1 MARRDGVRTHRSVGG
16 GIGGGMATSNPLLR
30 AFAPAE
36 VYARRSLSNVQW
48 HVLRG
53 EAGVVPSSEADV
65 PGEPSAISGRRLNPS
80 SFEIGELLGEGNYS
94 MVYQATL
101 KSTQEQFALKVVDKS
116 KVKRYKKAD
125 EVVVEKWVLTNLA
138 HPSMI
143 RLFHA
148 FQDQGSL
155 FLALEFVP
163 GGELWALTH
172 KKGLRPSLSAFYAA
186 QMLDVLQYLH
196 ENDVV
201 HRDVKPENVLL
212 TATGHLKVIDFGTA
226 KLLRHPIKLN
236 ADTEADNKGARRGK
250 FKEFVGTPEYMS
262 PEAIDNKDT
271 DYRADLWSLGCFLVQ
286 MLAGMPPFKGGSDY
300 LTFK

>member
-1 MARRDGVRTHRSVGG
+1 LAVARRDGVRTHRSVGG

-65 PGEPSAISGRRLNPS
+65 PGEPSAISGRTLNPS

-201 HRDVKPENVLL
+201 HRDVKPENVLVQ
-212 TATGHLKVIDFGTA
+212 ASGHLKLIDFGTA
-226 KLLRHPIKLN
+226 KLVGRSPGSS
-236 ADTEADNKGARRGK
+236 EATLGAK
-250 FKEFVGTPEYMS
+250 SKWKEFVGTPEYMS